1 MVSVQEAKD
10 AIRTLNVFCGERSC
24 SDCELASVYTEMDCE
39 ALTCKQHS
47 ICMLTMQLDA
57 EGQLPATYALPG
69 VEVGACKSPE

>member
-10 AIRTLNVFCGERSC
+10 AIRTLNAFCGERNC

-57 EGQLPATYALPG
+57 EDKGPF
-69 VEVGACKSPE
+69 C